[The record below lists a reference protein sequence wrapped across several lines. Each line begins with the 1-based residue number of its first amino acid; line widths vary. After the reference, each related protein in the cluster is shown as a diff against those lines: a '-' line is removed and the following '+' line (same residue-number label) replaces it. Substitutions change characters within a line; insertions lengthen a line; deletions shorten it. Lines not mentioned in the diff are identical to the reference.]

1 MRGSPKREKALE
13 PTPCEGVKS
22 FAIQSKQAY
31 MPSDRPPLRAGSR
44 SASPPSAA
52 ADAHLRFIRETMN
65 RAEGLTAV
73 PGIGTACIGGTAL
86 VAAALAG
93 GADTH
98 GAWTLVWLVEAAVA
112 VALGLGAMARKGR
125 RTDVALWA
133 GQGRK
138 FFLGLIPSLLVGA
151 ALTAALYRLSIG
163 LTPDPLDRPAL
174 ATGTS
179 LDLMPAL
186 WLLTYGAAVASAG
199 MHSVRPVPAM
209 GAAFMVLGLL
219 ALVAPLGWG
228 HALLAVGFGGLHI
241 GFGLFIARHHGG

>member
-1 MRGSPKREKALE
+1 M
-13 PTPCEGVKS
+13 PTVPH
-22 FAIQSKQAY
+22 
-31 MPSDRPPLRAGSR
+31 DRPPLRPGSKPGP
-44 SASPPSAA
+44 PPSAT

-86 VAAALAG
+86 VAAVLAAS
-93 GADTH
+93 ADSQ

-112 VALGLGAMARKGR
+112 VAFGLGAMAQKAR

-151 ALTAALYRLSIG
+151 ALTAALYRLSVG
-163 LTPDPLDRPAL
+163 LSPDPLDRPAL
-174 ATGTS
+174 GTGTA

-209 GAAFMVLGLL
+209 GAAFLALGLL
-219 ALVAPLGWG
+219 ALAAPPVWG
-228 HALLAVGFGGLHI
+228 HALLAAGFGGLHV